1 MMPGMSIADE
11 STVTH
16 WPPRD
21 RDDVEVRLRG
31 RVVGTLTAGEGGVHL
46 VDVVLD
52 PSEVRVD
59 DQGRVHVL
67 QREDRVAILRDIPRD
82 KPAPFRAHQPEGL
95 VPRLPVDE

>member
-16 WPPRD
+16 RPPRGAD
-21 RDDVEVRLRG
+21 QVEVRLRG

-52 PSEVRVD
+52 PAEVRVD

-67 QREDRVAILRDIPRD
+67 QREERVAVLRDVPRD
-82 KPAPFRAHQPEGL
+82 QPRAFRAHHGGL
-95 VPRLPVDE
+95 EPRLPTE